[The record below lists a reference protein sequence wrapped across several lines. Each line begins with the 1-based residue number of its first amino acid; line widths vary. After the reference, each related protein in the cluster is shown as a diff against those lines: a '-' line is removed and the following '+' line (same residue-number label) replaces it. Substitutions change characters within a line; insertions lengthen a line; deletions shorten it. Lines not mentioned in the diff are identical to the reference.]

1 MTKRNSS
8 ASGEAE
14 YDDVAIPYADEP
26 LGQAT
31 VFPIVQQEERESD
44 RTGVKAEATTKRGG
58 AENNASKYV
67 IVSLDQGDYLPGLV
81 V

>member
-1 MTKRNSS
+1 MRCLTLKAYHVSILTNWDEILFLGLYRISSKTSKKKLKIMTKRNSW

-31 VFPIVQQEERESD
+31 VFPIVQ
-44 RTGVKAEATTKRGG
+44 
-58 AENNASKYV
+58 
-67 IVSLDQGDYLPGLV
+67 
-81 V
+81 

>member
-31 VFPIVQQEERESD
+31 VFPIVQ
-44 RTGVKAEATTKRGG
+44 
-58 AENNASKYV
+58 
-67 IVSLDQGDYLPGLV
+67 
-81 V
+81 